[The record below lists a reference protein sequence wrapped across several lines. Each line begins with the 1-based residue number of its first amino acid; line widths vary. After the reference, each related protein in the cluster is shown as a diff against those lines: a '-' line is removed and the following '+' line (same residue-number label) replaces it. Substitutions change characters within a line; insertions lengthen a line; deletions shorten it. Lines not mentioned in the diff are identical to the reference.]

1 MISFD
6 IGNLITMSKI
16 KKITKGRKQVRVGK
30 VIIDL
35 EFSSLLYFLGFSKLI
50 KTFGSKVI
58 RRETH
63 LITFVLFCFFM
74 KHLKVNKKRN

>member
-1 MISFD
+1 
-6 IGNLITMSKI
+6 MSKI
-16 KKITKGRKQVRVGK
+16 EKITKGRKQVRVRE

-63 LITFVLFCFFM
+63 LITFVLFCFFYET
-74 KHLKVNKKRN
+74 LQSQ